1 MPLSSL
7 NKDIINL
14 ITLVRKTEIL
24 DEVTIEASKKKK
36 RRNAKEI
43 VQLAL
48 NKIPENYPF
57 KPFSYLGYYRDY
69 QRREDN
75 YFNLNEA
82 LIQVFD
88 SGFGVY
94 DSLETQTRI
103 YHYKKN
109 SIFPNDPIADNPYD
123 YGNRRKV
130 VSNTK
135 LGTPEA
141 GRNEYT
147 LLRIH
152 DALRNYNINSYDFV
166 NRLDLNFV
174 INHKP

>member
-1 MPLSSL
+1 M
-7 NKDIINL
+7 
-14 ITLVRKTEIL
+14 
-24 DEVTIEASKKKK
+24 
-36 RRNAKEI
+36 
-43 VQLAL
+43 AL

-69 QRREDN
+69 QRREGN

-103 YHYKKN
+103 YQYKKN
-109 SIFPNDPIADNPYD
+109 PIFPNDPIADKPYD
-123 YGNRRKV
+123 YANRRKI

-166 NRLDLNFV
+166 NRLDFNFV
-174 INHKP
+174 INHKLKRLPNTFIDSIPLYSIGIYKTLENISVAGKIFITKGDYKIYH